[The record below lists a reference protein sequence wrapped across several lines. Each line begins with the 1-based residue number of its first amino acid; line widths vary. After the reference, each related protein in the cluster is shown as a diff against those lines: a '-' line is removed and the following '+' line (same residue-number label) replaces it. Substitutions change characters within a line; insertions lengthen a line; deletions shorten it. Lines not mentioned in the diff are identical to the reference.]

1 MRYRIPDHLA
11 WVDGDEVGVTAGTY
25 LVDVRHG
32 TPLVLHGSA
41 HLKGVPASAP
51 QGTQPWFRIPW
62 RRSAGERLVF
72 GHWSAMGYVNEDGV
86 LGLDTGCVWGG
97 TLAAQRIDVPD
108 ALPIPDD
115 ADPATVQA
123 QALGFVAH
131 LVSRGLLQDDT

>member
-41 HLKGVPASAP
+41 HL
-51 QGTQPWFRIPW
+51 I
-62 RRSAGERLVF
+62 
-72 GHWSAMGYVNEDGV
+72 WSVVADG
-86 LGLDTGCVWGG
+86 G
-97 TLAAQRIDVPD
+97 DVPD
-108 ALPIPDD
+108 DLPIPDD